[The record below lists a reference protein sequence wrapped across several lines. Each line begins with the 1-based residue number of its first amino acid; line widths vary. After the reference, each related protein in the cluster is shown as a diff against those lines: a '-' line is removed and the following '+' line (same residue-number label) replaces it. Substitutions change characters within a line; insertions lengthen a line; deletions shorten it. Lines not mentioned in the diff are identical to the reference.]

1 MLLSPEAVNDCE
13 APPPF
18 PSGSHLL
25 VLNPM
30 KVKSKKCG
38 RLETGK
44 DKLVGTRMPLAL
56 IGTIDTW
63 AKEHADG
70 SRSAAIRRLVEI
82 GLSAAPSR
90 KPPNPNVAA
99 KAFRLAQEQV
109 EKLADP
115 SVPEEERHIRKQ
127 RLIRG
132 PKEFREHRRD
142 LHRPKR

>member
-1 MLLSPEAVNDCE
+1 MT
-13 APPPF
+13 PPSF
-18 PSGSHLL
+18 PSGWHLHM
-25 VLNPM
+25 LNPM
-30 KVKSKKCG
+30 KAESKERG

-44 DKLVGTRMPLAL
+44 DKLVGTRLPLAL
-56 IGTIDTW
+56 IGAIDTW

-70 SRSAAIRRLVEI
+70 SRSAAIRRLIEI

-99 KAFRLAQEQV
+99 KAFRLAKEQV

-115 SVPEEERHIRKQ
+115 SIPEEERHIRKQ
-127 RLIRG
+127 KLIRG